1 MLPKPYEGNKYI
13 SQIKDAI
20 KLAGYNVIHDDNGNC
35 RLINFLKSD
44 IFQLNWFESVN
55 GLKGYVKKKIILK
68 IIKLTGK
75 KIITT
80 FHNKITH
87 TPENRTKYFYSIFK
101 YLLEISDGIIIHSNY
116 SYKFIHNIAPMI
128 DENKIFY
135 VPHPNYINVY
145 PDSIKYSGYLK
156 KSDELTLLFI
166 GSLSSYK
173 NPEVV
178 IKLANSL
185 KNISGIH
192 FLICGDGGEERKN
205 YLRSLI
211 DPDNKNI
218 TADFRFIECGEIPSL
233 LKISD
238 VVLLPYNPVSMLN
251 SGATHLAFSFGKTV
265 ITNDEVGTIKDLPD
279 KNLVYTYKYENNI
292 NSHVEILKKIVLS
305 IKDEFINQRETFL
318 SKGNTLKNLE
328 LKNNSIEATAEALSK
343 IYESLY

>member
-1 MLPKPYEGNKYI
+1 MNAHTPAHGHNRSEIRKSVYLLPKPYEGNKYI
-13 SQIKDAI
+13 SQIKNAI
-20 KLAGYNVIHDDNGNC
+20 KLAGYNVIHDDNGNY

-55 GLKGYVKKKIILK
+55 GLKGYVKKKIILR

-101 YLLEISDGIIIHSNY
+101 YLLEISDGIIIHCND

-178 IKLANSL
+178 IKLAVEL
-185 KNISGIH
+185 RGCTFGI
-192 FLICGDGGEERKN
+192 FIRENC
-205 YLRSLI
+205 Y
-211 DPDNKNI
+211 NK
-218 TADFRFIECGEIPSL
+218 
-233 LKISD
+233 
-238 VVLLPYNPVSMLN
+238 
-251 SGATHLAFSFGKTV
+251 
-265 ITNDEVGTIKDLPD
+265 
-279 KNLVYTYKYENNI
+279 
-292 NSHVEILKKIVLS
+292 
-305 IKDEFINQRETFL
+305 
-318 SKGNTLKNLE
+318 
-328 LKNNSIEATAEALSK
+328 
-343 IYESLY
+343 